1 LRRILERRAPGSIIV
16 ADNTAEPLAEAEIDA
31 TNAKI
36 LFFLLGI
43 PGVLVAAA
51 LGLAAASA
59 LTEAQRRDNALLRLR
74 GASDTQLVGL
84 EIGQGLFA
92 GVIGVV
98 LGLTAAV
105 AGVSVTVG
113 HGVWHDVHGA
123 TLVVTVLLACMAGS
137 ITTATRLVPLVRA
150 GRTSA
155 LGIERR
161 RMTGRWNPTW
171 RRARLDVVAL
181 VVGFAILGGNLLA
194 GGLKP
199 IPIEGQALALSFYVL
214 LAPVA
219 LWLGATLLIV
229 RGALTALSAWSRP
242 DRPRPLT
249 SWTSTMVRWMGR
261 RPARTTVALAL
272 GALAV
277 AFGTETAT
285 FVATYSKAKQADT
298 KAAFGADIRIGAPP
312 ERIQSLPPLGGDV
325 LASTA
330 IRTIPTRAGSD
341 RKSMMAIEIDTYR
354 SVAAAAPQIVA
365 GRGLD
370 ALAGDGRGVLVAQE
384 LAKTFAIS
392 PGDTLPVT
400 VFPDDRDLAQKLD
413 LHVVGVYRA
422 FPPTDPLSELVVT
435 TAAVPR
441 PVPPPDFWLSK
452 VAPARNPVTVAA
464 SLRRR
469 PDLQAFSVTVIAD
482 RVRVQQRS
490 LTALNLDGLSRIES
504 LSAAATAAVG
514 IAVLG
519 AFLVLERRRDF
530 AVMETTGATT
540 RQIVAGPAL
549 EGSIAVLGSLVIGLP
564 VGLGTSVLAV
574 RVLGL
579 FFTLPPPLLEIPVGS
594 LAVLVSAVIG
604 ASALSLTVALGAVT
618 RVRAATVLREP

>member
-1 LRRILERRAPGSIIV
+1 
-16 ADNTAEPLAEAEIDA
+16 
-31 TNAKI
+31 
-36 LFFLLGI
+36 
-43 PGVLVAAA
+43 
-51 LGLAAASA
+51 
-59 LTEAQRRDNALLRLR
+59 
-74 GASDTQLVGL
+74 
-84 EIGQGLFA
+84 
-92 GVIGVV
+92 
-98 LGLTAAV
+98 
-105 AGVSVTVG
+105 
-113 HGVWHDVHGA
+113 
-123 TLVVTVLLACMAGS
+123 
-137 ITTATRLVPLVRA
+137 
-150 GRTSA
+150 
-155 LGIERR
+155 
-161 RMTGRWNPTW
+161 
-171 RRARLDVVAL
+171 
-181 VVGFAILGGNLLA
+181 
-194 GGLKP
+194 
-199 IPIEGQALALSFYVL
+199 
-214 LAPVA
+214 
-219 LWLGATLLIV
+219 
-229 RGALTALSAWSRP
+229 
-242 DRPRPLT
+242 
-249 SWTSTMVRWMGR
+249 
-261 RPARTTVALAL
+261 
-272 GALAV
+272 
-277 AFGTETAT
+277 
-285 FVATYSKAKQADT
+285 
-298 KAAFGADIRIGAPP
+298 
-312 ERIQSLPPLGGDV
+312 
-325 LASTA
+325 
-330 IRTIPTRAGSD
+330 
-341 RKSMMAIEIDTYR
+341 MMAIEIDTYR